1 MSALFSSYE
10 GCSIPLHE
18 QQRHGGIHMRH
29 LVRKFLV
36 TAAILATLSAPAAT
50 FALERMETVDAGK
63 TSPMWDL
70 AFLRPVGFAGLV
82 ASTVVW
88 VPMQA
93 VVMVTR
99 PTEWKMPIDMMLKD
113 PFEFVFVDPLGSH

>member
-1 MSALFSSYE
+1 
-10 GCSIPLHE
+10 
-18 QQRHGGIHMRH
+18 MRH

-36 TAAILATLSAPAAT
+36 TAAILATLSAPATT
-50 FALERMETVDAGK
+50 FAMERMGTVDAGK

-99 PTEWKMPIDMMLKD
+99 PTEWKLPIDMMLKD

>member
-1 MSALFSSYE
+1 M
-10 GCSIPLHE
+10 C
-18 QQRHGGIHMRH
+18 H
-29 LVRKFLV
+29 LVRKLLV
-36 TAAILATLSAPAAT
+36 MAAVLATLSAPATT
-50 FALERMETVDAGK
+50 FAASRMGTLDNEK

-88 VPMQA
+88 IPMQA

-99 PTEWKMPIDMMLKD
+99 PTEWKLPIDMMLKK